1 MKETN
6 SVKLLLIVCSLMLT
20 SCQTFEVAEEK
31 KATLATQTLAE
42 LAKEQRQATPDISN
56 QEILN
61 SLLPSEDA
69 TEPEIIEDRFDVS
82 VKNIDAR
89 NFLLGLVDSTPF
101 NMVVSP
107 EVDTQ
112 ISLQLKNVTVSE
124 VLSAIERIYPLMIER
139 KDNLIFVSSAETM
152 TVVYPVDYLNLVR
165 EGKSHTAIAGQTIA
179 AGGDQSGGNNSSGGN
194 NNRGGNSSG
203 GNQNNVS
210 LLNSS
215 EINTESKTNFW
226 EELKNSLN
234 LIVQGEEKA
243 NVVVSPHAGIVV
255 VRALPRTQRLIKE
268 YLGVTQQNLDRQ
280 VILEAK
286 IIEVTLADGFQ
297 SGIDWTKV
305 NTSSDG
311 DVVTFGQQGQVLMTP
326 ASDFPLNGIFS
337 LLYQGTSF
345 DAAID
350 LLQSQGDVQVLSSPR
365 VSTVNNQ
372 KAVIKVGSD
381 EFFVT
386 DVSTTTVT
394 GTSTATTPDVT
405 LTPFFSGIS
414 LDVTPQINRQ
424 GEIVLHIHPVVSEI
438 EDQRKTLTLGQDQF
452 TLPLALTN
460 IRESD
465 SIVRTKDQQVIV
477 IGGLMQ
483 NRIQTDVTST
493 PLLGDIP
500 VVGNIF
506 KQTRESM
513 VKSEL
518 VILLRANLVDK
529 NFNQRE
535 LQKIKK
541 RFDQM

>member
-1 MKETN
+1 MLN
-6 SVKLLLIVCSLMLT
+6 STLKLSSLAIITSVLM
-20 SCQTFEVAEEK
+20 SCQTFQYEQQKQPRAASQAIEEV
-31 KATLATQTLAE
+31 
-42 LAKEQRQATPDISN
+42 QRQQKQNAPAISN
-56 QEILN
+56 QEMLN
-61 SLLPSEDA
+61 TLLPPA
-69 TEPEIIEDRFDVS
+69 TDPALEVIEDRFDVS

-89 NFLLGLVDSTPF
+89 SFLLGLVDSTDY

-107 EVDTQ
+107 EVNVK

-124 VLSAIERIYPLMIER
+124 VLNAIERIYPLMVER
-139 KDNLIFVSSAETM
+139 NGNLYFVSSAETM

-165 EGKSHTAIAGQTIA
+165 SGKSHTSIAGQALTSGDDQQ
-179 AGGDQSGGNNSSGGN
+179 GGGSKSKSGNRSGGGG
-194 NNRGGNSSG
+194 S
-203 GNQNNVS
+203 NVS
-210 LLNSS
+210 LQNSS
-215 EINTESKTNFW
+215 EINTESQTDFW
-226 EELKNSLN
+226 TELQKSLT
-234 LIVQGEEKA
+234 LIIKGEEKA

-268 YLGVTQQNLDRQ
+268 YLGVTQDSLDRQ

-297 SGIDWTKV
+297 SGIDWSKV
-305 NTSSDG
+305 NTTGG
-311 DVVTFGQQGQVLMTP
+311 DTYTFGQAGQVLATE
-326 ASDFPLNGIFS
+326 ASDSPLNGVFS

-350 LLQSQGDVQVLSSPR
+350 LLKSQGDVQVLSSPR

-414 LDVTPQINRQ
+414 LDVTPQINRR

-438 EDQRKTLTLGQDQF
+438 EDQKKTLTLGQDEF
-452 TLPLALTN
+452 TLPLALSTV
-460 IRESD
+460 RESD
-465 SIVRTKDQQVIV
+465 SIVRTQDQQVVV

-483 NRIQTDVTST
+483 NRVQTRVNST

-500 VVGNIF
+500 LLGGLFSQV
-506 KQTRESM
+506 REAT

-518 VILLRANLVDK
+518 VILLKANLVDR
-529 NFNQRE
+529 NLNRQE
-535 LQKIKK
+535 LQQIKT
-541 RFDQM
+541 RINQM

>member
-1 MKETN
+1 MKARYSE
-6 SVKLLLIVCSLMLT
+6 KLLLIVCSFLLT

-31 KATLATQTLAE
+31 KATLATQAISE
-42 LAKEQRQATPDISN
+42 LAKQQRQAAPEISN
-56 QEILN
+56 QDVLN
-61 SLLPSEDA
+61 SLLPPVSDND
-69 TEPEIIEDRFDVS
+69 PDIIEERFDLS

-89 NFLLGLVDSTPF
+89 TFLLGLVDSTPF
-101 NMVVSP
+101 NIVVSP
-107 EVDTQ
+107 EIDTK

-124 VLSAIERIYPLMIER
+124 VLSAVERIYPLMVER

-152 TVVYPVDYLNLVR
+152 TVVYPVDYLNLTR
-165 EGKSHTAIAGQTIA
+165 EGKSHTSIAGQTLA
-179 AGGDQSGGNNSSGGN
+179 ASGGEQSGGGNKNNNSSS
-194 NNRGGNSSG
+194 NSSG
-203 GNQNNVS
+203 GNQNNVT

-226 EELKNSLN
+226 AELQRSLN
-234 LIVQGEEKA
+234 LIIQGEEKA

-268 YLGVTQQNLDRQ
+268 YLGVTQQSLDRQ

-297 SGIDWTKV
+297 SGIDWSRV

-311 DVVTFGQQGQVLMTP
+311 DAFSFGQQGQVLMTP
-326 ASDFPLNGIFS
+326 ASDFPLNGVFS
-337 LLYQGTSF
+337 MLYQGTSF

-414 LDVTPQINRQ
+414 LDVTPQINQ
-424 GEIVLHIHPVVSEI
+424 KGEIVLHIHPVVSEI

-460 IRESD
+460 VRESD
-465 SIVRTKDQQVIV
+465 SIVRTKDQQVVV

-506 KQTRESM
+506 KQTRESL

-518 VILLRANLVDK
+518 VILLRANLVNK
-529 NFNQRE
+529 QFNQKE
-535 LQKIKK
+535 LQQLKK

>member
-1 MKETN
+1 MLN
-6 SVKLLLIVCSLMLT
+6 STLKIGSFAIATCLLV
-20 SCQTFEVAEEK
+20 SCQTFEFAEEEK
-31 KATLATQTLAE
+31 KSLAGQALENIQREQKLTQP
-42 LAKEQRQATPDISN
+42 QISN
-56 QEILN
+56 QEMLN
-61 SLLPSEDA
+61 SLLPPAAVAE
-69 TEPEIIEDRFDVS
+69 TELVEDRFDVS

-89 NFLLGLVDSTPF
+89 SFLLGLVDSTPY
-101 NMVVSP
+101 NMIVSP
-107 EVDTQ
+107 EVDVK

-124 VLSAIERIYPLMIER
+124 VLQALERIYPIMVES
-139 KDNLIFVSSAETM
+139 KENLYFVSSAETM
-152 TVVYPVDYLNLVR
+152 TVVYPVDYLNLSR
-165 EGKSHTAIAGQTIA
+165 TGKSHTSIAGQTLA
-179 AGGDQSGGNNSSGGN
+179 AGGEQGGGKSQSKG
-194 NNRGGNSSG
+194 GGNSSG
-203 GNQNNVS
+203 GGGKSNVS

-215 EINTESKTNFW
+215 EITTESKTNFW
-226 EELKNSLN
+226 SELNNSLK

-268 YLGVTQQNLDRQ
+268 YLGATQQNLDRQ

-286 IIEVTLADGFQ
+286 IIEVTLSDGFQ
-297 SGIDWTKV
+297 SGIDWSKV
-305 NTSSDG
+305 NTTSG
-311 DVVTFGQQGQVLMTP
+311 DTYRFGQSGQVLQTQSSE
-326 ASDFPLNGIFS
+326 APLNGIFS

-345 DAAID
+345 QAAID

-414 LDVTPQINRQ
+414 LDVTPQINKH
-424 GEIVLHIHPVVSEI
+424 GDIVLHIHPVVSEI
-438 EDQRKTLTLGQDQF
+438 EDQKKTLSLGQDQF

-483 NRIQTDVTST
+483 DRVQTTVNST

-500 VVGNIF
+500 FVGGLF
-506 KQTRESM
+506 RQTRDTTI
-513 VKSEL
+513 KSEL
-518 VILLRANLVDK
+518 VILLKANLVDRE
-529 NFNQRE
+529 FNRDQIE
-535 LQKIKK
+535 QVKK
-541 RFDQM
+541 RFNQL